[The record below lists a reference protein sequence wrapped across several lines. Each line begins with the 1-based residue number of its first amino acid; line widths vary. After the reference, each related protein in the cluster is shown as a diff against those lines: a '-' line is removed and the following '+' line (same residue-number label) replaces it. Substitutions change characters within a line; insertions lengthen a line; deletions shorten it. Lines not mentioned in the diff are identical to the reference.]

1 MPREWLEISIS
12 TPAEFVEPLA
22 EIFRRASGQQ
32 VVVEEQGGFNPDE
45 DESPPLDAPVIVKTY
60 VPRDKKANQIT
71 GQIDLAAR
79 LVAALA
85 PVSDLK
91 QRIIREEDWANA
103 WKEHF
108 HILHIGKNIVIV
120 PTWLEHKQKPS
131 DLLIHLDP
139 GMAFGTGHHPTT
151 KLCLEILE
159 KVVRPQMNL
168 LDLGTGS
175 GILTIAAIRLG
186 ARSVVALDTDDL
198 AVKATRLNLK
208 VNNVGNKVAIDQ
220 GTLPHTR
227 APNQAFD
234 IAIANISAK
243 IVLEQTQ
250 NLLHALIP
258 GGFLLV
264 SGMIEERVHEVISH
278 IEEFGAS
285 LELHTIEGDWNALLF
300 SKAKS

>member
-1 MPREWLEISIS
+1 MPKEWLELSIS

-32 VVVEEQGGFNPDE
+32 VVIEEQGGFNPDE
-45 DESPPLDAPVIVKTY
+45 GESPPSDAPVIVKIY
-60 VPRDKKANQIT
+60 VPRDKKADQIK

-79 LVAALA
+79 LVAAIA

-91 QRIIREEDWANA
+91 QRIIHEKDWANA
-103 WKEHF
+103 WKAHF

-159 KVVRPQMNL
+159 KVVKPQMNL

-175 GILTIAAIRLG
+175 GILTIAAISLG
-186 ARSVVALDTDDL
+186 ARSVVALDTDAL

-208 VNNVGNKVAIDQ
+208 MNNVGNKVVVNQ
-220 GTLPHTR
+220 GTLPHTK
-227 APNQAFD
+227 APNQSFD

-243 IVLEQTQ
+243 IVLEQVQ
-250 NLLHALIP
+250 NLLHALVP
-258 GGFLLV
+258 GGLLLV
-264 SGMIEERVHEVISH
+264 SGMIEERVHEVTSR
-278 IEEFGAS
+278 IEELGAS
-285 LELHTIEGDWNALLF
+285 LECHAIESDWNALLF
-300 SKAKS
+300 SKAKT

>member
-1 MPREWLEISIS
+1 MPKEWVELSIS

-32 VVVEEQGGFNPDE
+32 VVIEEQGGFNPDE
-45 DESPPLDAPVIVKTY
+45 GETSPPDAPVIVKTY
-60 VPRDKKANQIT
+60 VPRDKKTDQIK

-85 PVSDLK
+85 PVSELK
-91 QRIIREEDWANA
+91 QKIIHEEDWANA
-103 WKEHF
+103 WKKHF
-108 HILHIGKNIVIV
+108 HVLNIGKNIVIV

-131 DLLIHLDP
+131 DLIIHLDP

-159 KVVRPQMNL
+159 KVVGPQMNI

-175 GILTIAAIRLG
+175 GILTIAAMKLG
-186 ARSVVALDTDDL
+186 ARSVVALDTDPL
-198 AVKATRLNLK
+198 AIKATRSNLK
-208 VNNVGNKVAIDQ
+208 VNTVGNGVILGQ
-220 GTLPHTR
+220 GTLPHAK
-227 APNQAFD
+227 APLQTFD

-243 IVLEQTQ
+243 TVLEQTQ
-250 NLLHALIP
+250 NLLSTLLP

-264 SGMIEERVHEVISH
+264 SGMIEERVQEITSH
-278 IEEFGAS
+278 IKEFGAS
-285 LELHTIEGDWNALLF
+285 LECHAIEGDWNAILF
-300 SKAKS
+300 KAKT